1 MNPSLQPPLT
11 LAGRIL
17 MAIIFLGS
25 GISKLTGFAG
35 TVAYISSKGLP
46 MPEVGAAAACALELI
61 AGLALVLGWKTRWM
75 ALLLAIF
82 TLVSGVLFHGFWAV
96 PPEQLAAQ
104 QVQFLKNICIAGGL
118 LFVVAFGAGAW
129 SLDARTSEDQ

>member
-1 MNPSLQPPLT
+1 MNPSLQSPLT

-17 MAIIFLGS
+17 IAIIFLGS

-46 MPEVGAAAACALELI
+46 LPEVGAAAACALELI
-61 AGLALVLGWKTRWM
+61 AGLALMLGWKTRLM
-75 ALLLAIF
+75 ALLLAKF
-82 TLVSGVLFHGFWAV
+82 TIVSAFLFHGFWSF

-104 QVQFLKNICIAGGL
+104 QVQFLKNLCIAGGL
-118 LFVVAFGAGAW
+118 MFVVAFGAGAW
-129 SLDARTSEDQ
+129 SLDERASKDQ